1 MGKLLRLCVLFGAI
15 AALMSATG
23 LTIAPAQVKDKKD
36 DKAKVDDKAKT
47 DAKEEIGVTEV
58 YMAKDGWRF
67 RVKNTEGKSIAIG
80 TIGYDKKDDVMKV
93 IDTVKATLTKGKV
106 VEIKDDKKDDKKD
119 EKKE

>member
-23 LTIAPAQVKDKKD
+23 LTTAPAQVKDKKD
-36 DKAKVDDKAKT
+36 DKAKVDDKKT

-80 TIGYDKKDDVMKV
+80 TIGYDKKEDCLKV
-93 IDTVKATLTKGKV
+93 VDAVKATLTKGKV